1 MDGGNVERRHM
12 VGCDVVMTNPTT
24 ETTVTG
30 ARFGW
35 ADIVGEIIR
44 SCEARSSGGQL
55 FEAPGVVGVLAGA
68 APVVWV
74 HGETD
79 ASVLTETLVSSSGV
93 DEVYVAAGQ
102 EALVTTL
109 AAAGWEYA
117 EAVTQMI
124 HHGADVPQ
132 VVSGLPAVHALQ
144 PGDMVDVRDLMRRHA
159 GIEEQ
164 MLQHSYGDEFFV
176 VAAPVWL
183 FGARDGAGRLVGQI
197 GLRRQGRSAMGFGLT
212 VDPVWRSTGLS
223 TVLVASA
230 VRQAM
235 AAGAEFVHA
244 QARPASV
251 RVLTDCGFSAVG
263 TWLRLVRR

>member
-1 MDGGNVERRHM
+1 VERRDM
-12 VGCDVVMTNPTT
+12 VRCDVVMTNLSS
-24 ETTVTG
+24 ETTTSHV
-30 ARFGW
+30 RFGW
-35 ADIVGEIIR
+35 ADIVGEIVR
-44 SCEARSSGGQL
+44 SCESRSPNGQL

-79 ASVLTETLVSSSGV
+79 ATLLTETLVSSPGV
-93 DEVYVAAGQ
+93 DEVYVTTGQ

-124 HHGADVPQ
+124 HCGADAPQ
-132 VVSGLPAVHALQ
+132 VISGLPAVHPLQ

-159 GIEEQ
+159 DIEETV
-164 MLQHSYGDEFFV
+164 LEHSYGDDFFV

-212 VDPVWRSTGLS
+212 VDPSWRSTGLS
-223 TVLVASA
+223 TTLVSAS

-251 RVLTDCGFSAVG
+251 RVLTDCGFTAVG